1 MTASSIQNLIQNP
14 RLQNRFVTLIF
25 ALLTVIASILLAST
39 ADAAS
44 AEEIDARIEEAMA
57 EFYEESSAGRA
68 LAQRA
73 AGMLVFP
80 RVIKAGIGIGGEY
93 GEGALLV
100 NGGTEAY
107 YSVASASVGFQLGVQ
122 RKAQVIMFMTEE
134 ALENFRTS
142 DGWEAGVD
150 GSVAV
155 VEFGAAEEIS
165 TSNIQQPIVGFVF
178 SNRGLMYNLTFEG
191 SKISEINR

>member
-1 MTASSIQNLIQNP
+1 MTMHPFSVFPRVFRAAALI
-14 RLQNRFVTLIF
+14 
-25 ALLTVIASILLAST
+25 ALAVSLLLPT
-39 ADAAS
+39 AAVAAS
-44 AEEIDARIEEAMA
+44 AAEIDARIEEALA
-57 EFYEESSAGRA
+57 EFYEESSAGRS

-80 RVIKAGIGIGGEY
+80 RVIKAGVGIGGEY

-100 NGGTEAY
+100 NGATEAY

-122 RKAQVIMFMTEE
+122 RKAQVIMFMSDE
-134 ALENFRTS
+134 ALENFRNS

-150 GSVAV
+150 GSVAL

-178 SNRGLMYNLTFEG
+178 SNKGLMYNLTFEG
-191 SKISEINR
+191 SKITRIER

>member
-93 GEGALLV
+93 GEERCWLMVALRH
-100 NGGTEAY
+100 TT
-107 YSVASASVGFQLGVQ
+107 ASPRRQWVSSWACNARL
-122 RKAQVIMFMTEE
+122 R
-134 ALENFRTS
+134 
-142 DGWEAGVD
+142 
-150 GSVAV
+150 
-155 VEFGAAEEIS
+155 
-165 TSNIQQPIVGFVF
+165 
-178 SNRGLMYNLTFEG
+178 
-191 SKISEINR
+191 

>member
-1 MTASSIQNLIQNP
+1 MRRP
-14 RLQNRFVTLIF
+14 VTTFIL
-25 ALLTVIASILLAST
+25 ALLALTSSILLSGA
-39 ADAAS
+39 AQAAS
-44 AEEIDARIEEAMA
+44 ADEIDARIEEALA
-57 EFYEESSAGRA
+57 EFYEESTAGRT
-68 LAQRA
+68 LARRA

-122 RKAQVIMFMTEE
+122 RKAQVIMFMTDE
-134 ALENFRTS
+134 ALQNFRDS

-150 GSVAV
+150 GSVAI

-165 TSNIQQPIVGFVF
+165 TNNFQSPIVGFVF
-178 SNRGLMYNLTFEG
+178 SNKGLMYNLTFEG
-191 SKISEINR
+191 SKISLIQR